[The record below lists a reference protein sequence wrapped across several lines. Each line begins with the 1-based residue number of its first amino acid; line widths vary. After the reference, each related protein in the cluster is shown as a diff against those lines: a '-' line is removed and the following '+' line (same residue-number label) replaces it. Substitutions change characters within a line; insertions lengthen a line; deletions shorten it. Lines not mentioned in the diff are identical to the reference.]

1 MHLKDF
7 ICKKTILLGLVAI
20 AVILVPNFWMN
31 QAFLTNTEIPVTL
44 PSTHLQAPIEPF
56 LSHESE
62 HAKALLQDVDQYWQQ
77 QQKVASEALLSLNVP
92 AYTQEKA
99 GKIRIP
105 WVLVIESFQHY
116 DLAHP
121 LMVRL
126 KEHGWRSFVIIEKE
140 DGVSFYRVLVGP
152 YIRDDYALISQEKI
166 KSTLGL
172 ESRIMPYIYSEE
184 TAVHSPAKLDD

>member
-77 QQKVASEALLSLNVP
+77 QQKD
-92 AYTQEKA
+92 
-99 GKIRIP
+99 
-105 WVLVIESFQHY
+105 HY
-116 DLAHP
+116 H
-121 LMVRL
+121 R
-126 KEHGWRSFVIIEKE
+126 
-140 DGVSFYRVLVGP
+140 
-152 YIRDDYALISQEKI
+152 
-166 KSTLGL
+166 
-172 ESRIMPYIYSEE
+172 
-184 TAVHSPAKLDD
+184 